1 MIYVGLEAK
10 QNYVF
15 MTFFLKLYNL
25 YTILFYHSYK
35 LTVSFTESKCFQFIP

>member
-10 QNYVF
+10 QNYIF

-25 YTILFYHSYK
+25 YAILSPSLLQPDSQFYW
-35 LTVSFTESKCFQFIP
+35 Q